1 MEYFITNVGSWDQC
15 FESEMIYS
23 GSSRDILEFQSR
35 IWPLYFYAYLEE
47 KKLIF
52 KDQYTELFSK
62 IKEIVSLN

>member
-1 MEYFITNVGSWDQC
+1 
-15 FESEMIYS
+15 MIYS

-62 IKEIVSLN
+62 IKEVVSLN